1 MQAVLSREEKGRLIA
16 EKPNQIVQHDE
27 RFYKVASQSGRGMYN
42 VTKKKESGGWL
53 CTCPDF
59 EFRNVRCKHIIAC
72 QIREQLRVK
81 VACSTLGTTSF
92 LM

>member
-16 EKPNQIVQHDE
+16 EKPNQIVQQDE
-27 RFYKVASQSGRGMYN
+27 RFYKVASQSNHGMYN
-42 VTKKKESGGWL
+42 VTKRLHGGWL
-53 CTCPDF
+53 CTCADF

-81 VACSTLGTTSF
+81 VRRMS
-92 LM
+92 